1 MLFLQ
6 GEFNAREPVAAVFEW
21 VSSGLRDFSTTYE
34 LILPS
39 RKPLSPVMG
48 RIADA
53 DLLPSALLN
62 FRCTDTHLQARSP
75 TLNDDLLRQIQ

>member
-1 MLFLQ
+1 MVSLQ

-21 VSSGLRDFSTTYE
+21 VSSSLRDFSTTYE
-34 LILPS
+34 LILPG
-39 RKPLSPVMG
+39 RKPLTPAMG

-62 FRCTDTHLQARSP
+62 FRSKSGHQQLSLP
-75 TLNDDLLRQIQ
+75 TLNDILLRQIQ